1 MAKHLPHSRGLFMAA
16 IITAGL
22 TGIAGT
28 ASASAAGGPGTAG
41 SPAPVVA
48 GSPGP
53 PAGSPAPAGAAR
65 KPAGKPAPPPGAG
78 ENPLQNIPEHVKAAG
93 TTAYPDIY
101 GGLAATRH
109 GTHID
114 VYLTRPDPHAEHQL
128 AAQAPAGTITFVH
141 TPHSLKF
148 LDSLHQK
155 VISQYYALKAAGIQL
170 IEWAPE
176 IQTGREMI
184 GVKDLTPAKAKILDS
199 RFGASNI
206 ELQNMPNIGLGL
218 ASADRAYDYAPWDAG
233 DFITDYNHGCTS
245 GFGVKINGYPGLIT
259 ADHCFAY
266 QDKIY
271 NYDNDCPCGSNRY
284 LGYISQNDNR
294 SGGSDTEVLFATNG
308 GSSGRV
314 YVGSPSTQ
322 SDDVV
327 SGWADNP
334 AGYTVCNSGA
344 YSGTVCS
351 LQIENNNTC
360 ITETE
365 TGRYVCHLIHALST
379 NNSVAN
385 ETGDSGGPIYRVI
398 NGAVYAVGSDVG
410 YATYSNGAPVDGTPC
425 QYYANDE
432 ICTSDIYYNAIDY
445 VLSSYNATIITG

>member
-28 ASASAAGGPGTAG
+28 ASASAAGGPGTAGSPAPVVAGSPGPVVAG

-155 VISQYYALKAAGIQL
+155 VISQYYALRGCL
-170 IEWAPE
+170 MW
-176 IQTGREMI
+176 R
-184 GVKDLTPAKAKILDS
+184 VSCS
-199 RFGASNI
+199 R
-206 ELQNMPNIGLGL
+206 
-218 ASADRAYDYAPWDAG
+218 
-233 DFITDYNHGCTS
+233 
-245 GFGVKINGYPGLIT
+245 
-259 ADHCFAY
+259 
-266 QDKIY
+266 
-271 NYDNDCPCGSNRY
+271 
-284 LGYISQNDNR
+284 
-294 SGGSDTEVLFATNG
+294 
-308 GSSGRV
+308 
-314 YVGSPSTQ
+314 
-322 SDDVV
+322 
-327 SGWADNP
+327 
-334 AGYTVCNSGA
+334 
-344 YSGTVCS
+344 
-351 LQIENNNTC
+351 
-360 ITETE
+360 
-365 TGRYVCHLIHALST
+365 
-379 NNSVAN
+379 
-385 ETGDSGGPIYRVI
+385 
-398 NGAVYAVGSDVG
+398 
-410 YATYSNGAPVDGTPC
+410 
-425 QYYANDE
+425 
-432 ICTSDIYYNAIDY
+432 
-445 VLSSYNATIITG
+445 